1 MRSVLSARPC
11 LHPRK
16 PAEGRGRVQISCL
29 EEARECFPKSRV
41 RPLGRLGDDFSCTI
55 LSNVKGD
62 GERRKGEKERKGKRK
77 KTAGRKD
84 G

>member
-11 LHPRK
+11 SRPWG
-16 PAEGRGRVQISCL
+16 PAEGRGRLQTSCL
-29 EEARECFPKSRV
+29 EEGECFPKSRV
-41 RPLGRLGDDFSCTI
+41 RPIGRLGDDFNCTI

-62 GERRKGEKERKGKRK
+62 RERRKGEKERKGKRERK
-77 KTAGRKD
+77 AGRKD